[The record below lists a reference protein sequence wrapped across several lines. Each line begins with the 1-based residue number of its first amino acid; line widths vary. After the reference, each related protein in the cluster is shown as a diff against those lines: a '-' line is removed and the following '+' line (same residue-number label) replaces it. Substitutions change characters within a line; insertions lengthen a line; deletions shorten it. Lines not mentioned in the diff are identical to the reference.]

1 MGILGSIVAFIIIW
15 WIVLFMVLPWGNN
28 PPDNPAP
35 GHAPSAPE
43 KPRVIT
49 KMAITTLIAAV
60 VFAIVWMIADAGLI
74 DFRNR

>member
-15 WIVLFMVLPWGNN
+15 WIVLFMVLPWGVH
-28 PPDNPAP
+28 PPDNPEP
-35 GHAPSAPE
+35 GHVASAPE

-60 VFAIVWMIADAGLI
+60 VFAIVWLIADAGLI
-74 DFRNR
+74 DFRN